1 MVAKRRKKR
10 TRSPAA
16 SSAAP
21 APLATKR
28 LRRRRLILG
37 LILLAAAAVY
47 ANSLGNDF
55 VWDDDKLIVQD
66 PAIKTTKH
74 FSEIWLKDFF
84 YRHEDDIAYG
94 YYRPAVTMTYIMD
107 YKLWSLDPRGYHL
120 TNVLLHVGCTLLVA
134 LCLMALGIDDRGVMA
149 ATLLFAVHPIHTE
162 NVTWIAGRTDL
173 VAFLFTALSLF
184 LVLRYKPPPA
194 PHSGA
199 VNDRES
205 AKGSKSRA
213 DSPSSSRR
221 WLLILSLVS
230 FALAMLAKEM
240 SLVLLPW
247 LGLIYLLRYRLG
259 WIGSVRAT
267 LPHAAVAA
275 AYFVWRFGV
284 IRLPGPGDS
293 SGATFFEVLI
303 TAPSVIVRYLGKLL
317 APVELNAYLQH
328 PYVESLL
335 DLRFVLP
342 AVVLA
347 ALTWVTFKL
356 RERFPD
362 LFLMAALLP
371 VTFLPVL
378 NFKRIAGPNDM
389 GSVMAERFCYFPSF
403 PMVGLLGIAFALAL
417 SDSPRAWPRQLAI
430 GTLGALV
437 IGGAI
442 LTVNRNRDWTDE
454 LTFLNKTLEQSPTA
468 VLLWGNLADEHT
480 KSDNFEAAAE
490 ALDKGHELSSGTDYQ
505 IASSRVFWYAS
516 QGKPE
521 DAIPLQERIARTAGR
536 GAAQARNNL
545 AYLYRVTG
553 REQEAQRILRALLS
567 AGRDYADVHVNLAE
581 IYRSQGQM
589 EKAIEHYEEAYVE
602 SPHDSAIALSL
613 AALHLG
619 TGGAG
624 RAEEIY
630 RQQLELYPNDPD
642 LLGNLATTRFR
653 AGDAEGAFVL
663 YRDLV
668 GRHPDYVHGR
678 ISYAQALFSAN
689 RLPEAIRQ
697 LEAAAPA
704 AAGTGLEQHV
714 LSLLSEARATLAAG
728 TDPSG

>member
-1 MVAKRRKKR
+1 MVAKRRRKR
-10 TRSPAA
+10 TRSSA
-16 SSAAP
+16 SSPTAATSQ
-21 APLATKR
+21 APKR
-28 LRRRRLILG
+28 LRWRRFILG
-37 LILLAAAAVY
+37 LVLLAGAAVY

-84 YRHEDDIAYG
+84 YRHEDDVAYG

-107 YKLWSLDPRGYHL
+107 YNLWSLDPRGYHL

-134 LCLMALGIDDRGVMA
+134 LCLMALGIDDRAVMA

-173 VAFLFTALSLF
+173 VAFLFTALSLL
-184 LVLRYKPPPA
+184 LVVRSQPPPA
-194 PHSGA
+194 PGTDA
-199 VNDRES
+199 TGNGERTKA
-205 AKGSKSRA
+205 AKGDRSAAPGK
-213 DSPSSSRR
+213 RR
-221 WLLILSLVS
+221 WLLVLSLVS

-247 LGLIYLLRYRLG
+247 LGLIYLIRYRLG

-284 IRLPGPGDS
+284 IRLPGPGDA

-303 TAPSVIVRYLGKLL
+303 TAPSVMVRYLGKLL

-328 PYVESLL
+328 PYVESLF

-342 AVVLA
+342 AALLA
-347 ALTWVTFKL
+347 ALAWLTFKL
-356 RERFPD
+356 RERYPD
-362 LFLMAALLP
+362 LFLMAVLLP

-403 PMVGLLGIAFALAL
+403 PMVGLFGIAFAIAL
-417 SDSPRAWPRQLAI
+417 RDSPKAWTRQLAM
-430 GTLGALV
+430 GTLAALV
-437 IGGAI
+437 IGGSI
-442 LTVNRNRDWTDE
+442 LTVYRNRDWNDE
-454 LTFLNKTLEQSPTA
+454 LSFLNKTLEQSPKA

-480 KSDNFEAAAE
+480 KSDNFEAAAD
-490 ALDKGHELSSGTDYQ
+490 ALDRGQKLSSGSDYQ

-567 AGRDYADVHVNLAE
+567 AGRDYSDVHVNLAE
-581 IYRSQGQM
+581 IYRSQGLA

-619 TGGAG
+619 AEGAD
-624 RAEEIY
+624 RAEKIY
-630 RQQLELYPNDPD
+630 RQQLELYPDDPD

-653 AGDAEGAFVL
+653 AGDLEGAFSL
-663 YRDLV
+663 YRNLV
-668 GRHPDYVHGR
+668 GRHPGYVHGR

-697 LEAAAPA
+697 LEAAAAA
-704 AAGTGLEQHV
+704 AAGTRLEQRV
-714 LSLLSEARATLAAG
+714 LALLAEARAGLAAG